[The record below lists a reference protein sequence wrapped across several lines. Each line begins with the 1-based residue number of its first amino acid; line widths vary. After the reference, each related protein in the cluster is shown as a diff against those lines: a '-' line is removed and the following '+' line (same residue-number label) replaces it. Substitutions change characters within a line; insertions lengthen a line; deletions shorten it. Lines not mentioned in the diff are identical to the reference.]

1 MQQLHLCRGGIAMR
15 EKLLLAATITLSLHL
30 FAGASLPV
38 KIHGFDLSRLPEAA
52 TQNPDP
58 LSATSVIG
66 LFNGTTVSNPS
77 IE

>member
-1 MQQLHLCRGGIAMR
+1 MR

-38 KIHGFDLSRLPEAA
+38 KIHGFDLSRSPEAT
-52 TQNPDP
+52 TQSADP

-66 LFNGTTVSNPS
+66 LFNGTTASNPS
-77 IE
+77 VD